1 MLQLVPRNTA
11 KDTRLLFFM
20 PELPE
25 VEFTAR
31 QLRATV
37 LGATIR
43 DVQIFWERTIGT
55 PAGAVFRSLIV
66 GQRILQVRRRGKYL
80 LFDLGRTDA
89 PELLMTVHR
98 RMSGNLYLLPPGWEI
113 DTQLR
118 QANPMAWNTRGPDFR
133 YNSSGAQQG
142 QQNGSLLV
150 SEEEAVYYDP
160 AELTHCRVC
169 FDLVDGRRLLFN
181 DARKFGRI
189 ELWPADREDEA
200 LAGLGPEPL
209 SAEFTV
215 EALASRL
222 AGRKGPIKVV
232 LLAQETV
239 AGLGNIYA
247 DEALYYACIHPLR
260 PANSLTESELLQL
273 HAGIV
278 SVLTMGIEHGGTT
291 FSGYRG
297 LRGELGENYDHL
309 KAYHKAGFTKL
320 CQRCG
325 GLISSLVIAQRT
337 AHFCPHCQQMPA
349 EISL

>member
-1 MLQLVPRNTA
+1 
-11 KDTRLLFFM
+11 M

-37 LGATIR
+37 LDAIIR

-55 PAGAVFRSLIV
+55 PGGPIFRSLIA

-80 LFDLGRTDA
+80 LFDLGRTA
-89 PELLMTVHR
+89 TPELLMTVHR

-118 QANPMAWNTRGPDFR
+118 QTNPTAWNTRGPDFR
-133 YNSSGAQQG
+133 YTSSSTQ
-142 QQNGSLLV
+142 QQNGPLLV
-150 SEEEAVYYDP
+150 CEEGAVYYDP

-169 FDLVDGRRLLFN
+169 FDLADGRRLLFN

-189 ELWPADREDEA
+189 ELWPAEREDEA

-222 AGRKGPIKVV
+222 AGRRGPIKVV

-247 DEALYYACIHPLR
+247 DEALYYARIHPLR
-260 PANSLTESELLQL
+260 PANSLTEAELVQL

-278 SVLTMGIEHGGTT
+278 SVLSMGIEHGGTT

-309 KAYHKAGFTKL
+309 KAYHKAGATKL

-325 GLISSLVIAQRT
+325 KLIDSCVIAQRT
-337 AHFCPHCQQMPA
+337 AHFCPNCQQMPA
-349 EISL
+349 EISQ

>member
-1 MLQLVPRNTA
+1 
-11 KDTRLLFFM
+11 M

-43 DVQIFWERTIGT
+43 EVQVFWERTVGT
-55 PAGAVFRSLIV
+55 PDAAVFRSLLV

-80 LFDLGRTDA
+80 LFDLGRAET

-98 RMSGNLYLLPPGWEI
+98 RMTGNLYLLPPGWRI
-113 DTQLR
+113 DTR
-118 QANPMAWNTRGPDFR
+118 ARAENPLAWKTRGPDFH
-133 YNSSGAQQG
+133 YHASTPTLDAP
-142 QQNGSLLV
+142 LLLK
-150 SEEEAVYYDP
+150 EEVAVYYDP
-160 AELTHCRVC
+160 TELSHCRVC
-169 FDLVDGRRLLFN
+169 FDFADERRLLFN

-189 ELWPADREDEA
+189 ELWSAESEDEA

-209 SAEFTV
+209 STAFTV
-215 EALASRL
+215 EALAGHL
-222 AGRKGPIKVV
+222 AGRKGPIKAV

-247 DEALYYACIHPLR
+247 DEALFYARIHPLR
-260 PANSLTESELLQL
+260 PANSLTEIELSEL

-309 KAYHKAGFTKL
+309 KAYYKAGDIKL
-320 CQRCG
+320 CARCESQI
-325 GLISSLVIAQRT
+325 ISQVIAQRT
-337 AHFCPHCQQMPA
+337 AHFCPTCQQLTS
-349 EISL
+349 E

>member
-1 MLQLVPRNTA
+1 
-11 KDTRLLFFM
+11 M

-37 LGATIR
+37 LGAAIR
-43 DVQIFWERTIGT
+43 DVQIFWERTVGT
-55 PAGAVFRSLIV
+55 PDVAIFRSLLI

-80 LFDLGRTDA
+80 LFDLGRTET

-98 RMSGNLYLLPPGWEI
+98 RMTGNLYLLPPGWEI
-113 DTQLR
+113 DTR
-118 QANPMAWNTRGPDFR
+118 VRVENPLAWKTRGPDFI
-133 YNSSGAQQG
+133 YHTSTPTAGAPI
-142 QQNGSLLV
+142 LV
-150 SEEEAVYYDP
+150 KEEEAAYYDP
-160 AELTHCRVC
+160 AELSHCRIC
-169 FDLVDGRRLLFN
+169 FDLADERRLLFN

-189 ELWPADREDEA
+189 ELWPTEREDEA

-209 SAEFTV
+209 SAAFTV
-215 EALASRL
+215 EALASHL

-247 DEALYYACIHPLR
+247 DEALYYARIHPLR
-260 PANSLTESELLQL
+260 PANSLTEAELVEL
-273 HAGIV
+273 HAGVV
-278 SVLTMGIEHGGTT
+278 SVLAMGIEHGGTT

-309 KAYHKAGFTKL
+309 KAYYKAGDTKI
-320 CQRCG
+320 CVRCG
-325 GLISSLVIAQRT
+325 AQLTSQVIAQRT
-337 AHFCPHCQQMPA
+337 AHFCPNCQRPTS
-349 EISL
+349 E

>member
-1 MLQLVPRNTA
+1 
-11 KDTRLLFFM
+11 M

-31 QLRATV
+31 QLRAMALDAV
-37 LGATIR
+37 ISGAH
-43 DVQIFWERTIGT
+43 VFWERTIGT
-55 PAGAVFRSLIV
+55 PDALLFRSLIA

-80 LFDLGRTDA
+80 LFDLGSSGT

-98 RMSGNLYLLPPGWEI
+98 RMTGNLYLLPPGWEI
-113 DTQLR
+113 DTQAR
-118 QANPMAWNTRGPDFR
+118 EADPIAWKTRGPDFK
-133 YNSSGAQQG
+133 YTVPAPVSG
-142 QQNGSLLV
+142 QQNGSALV
-150 SEEEAVYYDP
+150 REEEAVYYDP
-160 AELTHCRVC
+160 AELSHCRVC
-169 FDLVDGRRLLFN
+169 FDLADGRRLLFN

-189 ELWPADREDEA
+189 ELWPAEREAEA

-209 SAEFTV
+209 SAEFTIEV
-215 EALASRL
+215 LANGL
-222 AGRKGPIKVV
+222 AGRRGPIKAM

-247 DEALYYACIHPLR
+247 DEALFLACIHPLR
-260 PANSLTESELLQL
+260 PANSLTAAELSQL

-278 SVLTMGIEHGGTT
+278 SVLTLGIEHGGTT

-309 KAYHKAGFTKL
+309 KAYHKAGDTKQ

-325 GLISSLVIAQRT
+325 GLITSQVIAQRT
-337 AHFCPHCQQMPA
+337 AHFCPQCQR
-349 EISL
+349 LN

>member
-1 MLQLVPRNTA
+1 
-11 KDTRLLFFM
+11 M

-37 LGATIR
+37 LGAAIR
-43 DVQIFWERTIGT
+43 DVQIFWERTVGT
-55 PAGAVFRSLIV
+55 PDVAVFRSLLI

-80 LFDLGRTDA
+80 LFDFGRAET

-98 RMSGNLYLLPPGWEI
+98 RMTGNLYLLPSGWEI
-113 DTQLR
+113 DTR
-118 QANPMAWNTRGPDFR
+118 ARSENPTAWKTRGPDFH
-133 YNSSGAQQG
+133 YHALASESNAP
-142 QQNGSLLV
+142 LLV
-150 SEEEAVYYDP
+150 KEEAEVYYDP
-160 AELTHCRVC
+160 AELSHCRVC
-169 FDLVDGRRLLFN
+169 FDLVDERRLLFN

-189 ELWPADREDEA
+189 ELWPTESEDEA

-209 SAEFTV
+209 STAFTI
-215 EALASRL
+215 EALASHL

-247 DEALYYACIHPLR
+247 DEALFYARIHPLR
-260 PANSLTESELLQL
+260 PANSLTQAELSEL

-278 SVLTMGIEHGGTT
+278 SVLSMGIEHGGTT

-309 KAYHKAGFTKL
+309 KAYYKAGDIKL
-320 CQRCG
+320 CARCG
-325 GLISSLVIAQRT
+325 SQITSQVIAQRT
-337 AHFCPHCQQMPA
+337 AHFCPLCQQLTLA
-349 EISL
+349 